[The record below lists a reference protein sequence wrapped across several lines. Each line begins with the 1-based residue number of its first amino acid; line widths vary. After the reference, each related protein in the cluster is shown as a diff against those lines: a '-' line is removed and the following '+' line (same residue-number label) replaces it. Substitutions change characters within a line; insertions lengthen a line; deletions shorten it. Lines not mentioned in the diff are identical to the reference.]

1 MARLWEKR
9 VKPDKKVIEFTVGK
23 DYILDERLVK
33 YDCISS
39 MAHAEMLEKAG
50 ILTKEEKVRIVS
62 VLKEIIELHG
72 KGKFEIS
79 SDEED
84 CHTKIEN
91 YLTEK
96 LGETG
101 KKIHTA
107 RSRNDQVV
115 TALRLYYID
124 ELKKIKSFVESLKES
139 LKYFVGKYGKI
150 RIPGFTHTR
159 KAMVATVKMWGE
171 SFIDALDD
179 DLKMLDS
186 VINLID
192 QSPLG
197 TGAGFGIP
205 VIKIDRKLTQK
216 LLGFRRVQKN
226 PIYVQSSR
234 GKFEAEIVSV
244 ISMIAFDLNKLS
256 TDIIWFSAGEMKIFE
271 IPDEFTTGSSIMP
284 HKKNPD
290 VFEIARANYSKIV
303 SLEMRL
309 KMLPA
314 NLISG
319 YHRDLQLTKE
329 AVFES
334 FDVIENTLKVMS
346 YVMKELRVDK
356 ESAAK
361 LLTEEL
367 YATEEAYKL
376 VKSGMPFRTAY
387 RKVSEKFVKSNSKKN
402 QYD

>member
-9 VKPDKKVIEFTVGK
+9 IKPDKKVIEFTVGK

-39 MAHAEMLEKAG
+39 MAHAEMLERAG

-62 VLKEIIELHG
+62 VLKEIIELHE
-72 KGKFEIS
+72 KGKFGVS
-79 SDEED
+79 PDEED

-107 RSRNDQVV
+107 RSRNDQVI

-124 ELKKIKSFVESLKES
+124 ELKKIKSLVESLKES
-139 LKYFVGKYGKI
+139 LKYFVGKYGEIK
-150 RIPGFTHTR
+150 IPGFTHTR
-159 KAMVATVKMWGE
+159 KAMVTTVKMWGE

-186 VINLID
+186 VIYLID

-216 LLGFRRVQKN
+216 LLGFGRIQKN
-226 PIYVQSSR
+226 PIYVQNSR

-271 IPDEFTTGSSIMP
+271 IPDEFVTGSSIMP

-290 VFEIARANYSKIV
+290 VFEIVRANYSKIV
-303 SLEMRL
+303 SLEIRL
-309 KMLPA
+309 KMLST

-319 YHRDLQLTKE
+319 YHRDLQLSKE

-334 FDVIENTLKVMS
+334 FDVIENTLKITS
-346 YVMKELRVDK
+346 YVVKELRVDK
-356 ESAAK
+356 ENAAK
-361 LLTEEL
+361 LLTKEL
-367 YATEEAYKL
+367 YATEETYKL
-376 VKSGMPFRTAY
+376 VKNGIPFREAY
-387 RKVSEKFVKSNSKKN
+387 KKIAKKFEK
-402 QYD
+402 